1 MIQAQPSFF
10 SQLRYSISLSQSHYI
25 NKPLKYFG
33 IEGYIPIKTSLSPEI
48 DLSSLVPM
56 PFEQSKI
63 KSVSYLSA
71 MDSLQYLETITQL
84 DIYFATQKEPAVIS
98 LYMKRVMIQNYYQV
112 RNMPRRRNYLQEN
125 FRICQKSVGILSDI
139 CRC

>member
-1 MIQAQPSFF
+1 VLKDNSAMTSTVQELQQHFKLYDLGPTFFLLTAQIK
-10 SQLRYSISLSQSHYI
+10 QDLIVYSISLSQSHYI

-33 IEGYIPIKTSLSPEI
+33 IEDYIPVKTSLSPEI

-71 MDSLQYLETITQL
+71 MDSLQYLKTIT
-84 DIYFATQKEPAVIS
+84 
-98 LYMKRVMIQNYYQV
+98 
-112 RNMPRRRNYLQEN
+112 
-125 FRICQKSVGILSDI
+125 
-139 CRC
+139 